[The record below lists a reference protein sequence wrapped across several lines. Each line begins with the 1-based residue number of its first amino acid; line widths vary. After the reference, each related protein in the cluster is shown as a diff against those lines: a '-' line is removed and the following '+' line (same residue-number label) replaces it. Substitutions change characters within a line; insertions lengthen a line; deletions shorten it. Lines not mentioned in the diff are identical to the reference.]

1 MLERITIMHINI
13 NSLRDHFTQV
23 RNAITTNDIDVLSLA
38 ETWMT
43 PGLPTKMCS
52 IPGYKL
58 IKNDRGLRATV
69 TKRKRKHDRKRK
81 NKYMQGG
88 GVACYV
94 RDTIPHRVLHAP
106 QITTINETESL
117 LLELGRGR
125 RKLLVGAVYRRP
137 GGFYLSEFFD
147 AYYSL
152 CHRPYDGVIIAGDFN
167 VDLLSDDYETV
178 HFRRLVME
186 ASLEFVPFGATHH
199 GATFDTAID
208 SIIVDA
214 LDRVTRSVKSLT
226 PYTAAH
232 DSLMIEY
239 RLVDPLPIGDIGFYR
254 DKRGIAVPEFE
265 LSLRSALDCVRDLED
280 VDDMV
285 NGMHGIML
293 DSLSTF
299 APLRRRSMRTAR
311 APWFTPALRE
321 RCKMRDGLYQR
332 YKRTRDPDLLRRFRQ
347 LRQELK
353 RESRT
358 AREAYLLNGL
368 RSCSTEEGRWSYL
381 RRMGISAPQLPS
393 PLTFFAPE
401 ELLDHYCAVTTVH
414 QGCSAD
420 VLSGIIAMDAQDDL
434 PVFNFRN
441 VTEVEVLSALARVS
455 RVALVLVPAMDYHNL
470 QIYLQCPPSEINST
484 IAKLNEEA
492 QSVANWAHDNG
503 LMLNISKTK
512 AILFA
517 FDQNLMRIPW
527 DLCSRIVL
535 EGTEIRFEDCVKNLG
550 LSMYRSLS
558 WRNHVSVIS
567 SRVHGCHTRLTFR
580 HPGSSVNPSAA
591 SFNII
596 DEDLLQVPQSC
607 ALDYATALS
616 ARVCCKS
623 SFLNDLDIMT
633 TLPQATTISINS
645 FIFSSPNFSAPHT
658 TFCSSSTAVTS
669 SITTARASTMIFSS
683 QSAGVGS
690 SRQIRPEPQLDPRF
704 AALSQDAKLDKL
716 YEAISFVAAQNRDL
730 QSTMNNITTMIGEHE
745 TRLNDLENN
754 LSRAYVEIE
763 KSRTHIDQ
771 MSYCSRQQ
779 TTEFTVSGIPSSL
792 PESENDQVVGTVLTC
807 IGAQRFLSDITRVRR
822 LKPKDASSE
831 FRTLLVVC
839 KSSVVRDE
847 IIRLKILKGDIPV
860 ANILPAYRDAA
871 QRKLYLNE
879 WLLQDTFKLLQEVR
893 AKARTCGFER
903 VWIRGGIIYVRKN
916 GSSQKIQINSNLDL
930 RR

>member
-1 MLERITIMHINI
+1 M
-13 NSLRDHFTQV
+13 QV
-23 RNAITTNDIDVLSLA
+23 RNTITTNDIDVFSLA

-43 PGLPTKMCS
+43 PGLPTTMCS

-58 IKNDRGLRATV
+58 IRNDRGLRATV

-293 DSLSTF
+293 DTLSTF
-299 APLRRRSMRTAR
+299 APLRRRSVRTAR

-368 RSCSTEEGRWSYL
+368 RSCSTKEGRWSYL

-441 VTEVEVLSALARVS
+441 VTEVEVLSALARVAG
-455 RVALVLVPAMDYHNL
+455 RVGTGSGDGLSLAYFSDTLAVLAPVLAFIINVMISSGKYPQLWKKSYIRPLSKVRAPSSPAQTRPVSNLPHLAKVCDRLLTAQITEHLESHSLLSPMQSGFREGFSTQTALIKITEDIRRGVEDRLVTILLLFDFKSAFDMLNHVNLILALRKLNFSPNALSLLHSYLSQRSQAVMDDVGNLTDFRAYTSGVPQGSTPAPILFAVYIDSLTRIFRHCASTHMMFADDL

-517 FDQNLMRIPW
+517 SDQNLMRIPW

-567 SRVHGCHTRLTFR
+567 SRVHGVLHRLR
-580 HPGSSVNPSAA
+580 SAA
-591 SFNII
+591 GFLPADIKKILVNTLSYHQRCFTGLSQKRFPSHRSAVILRKTDSPHGADPLYYKAPRTASLDHLFAFSSAIAINKLHLHFHQ
-596 DEDLLQVPQSC
+596 EHPLPASSLQVPSH
-607 ALDYATALS
+607 L
-616 ARVCCKS
+616 
-623 SFLNDLDIMT
+623 F
-633 TLPQATTISINS
+633 P
-645 FIFSSPNFSAPHT
+645 
-658 TFCSSSTAVTS
+658 
-669 SITTARASTMIFSS
+669 
-683 QSAGVGS
+683 
-690 SRQIRPEPQLDPRF
+690 
-704 AALSQDAKLDKL
+704 
-716 YEAISFVAAQNRDL
+716 YEARQSRVVAAMQDGKL
-730 QSTMNNITTMIGEHE
+730 
-745 TRLNDLENN
+745 
-754 LSRAYVEIE
+754 
-763 KSRTHIDQ
+763 
-771 MSYCSRQQ
+771 C
-779 TTEFTVSGIPSSL
+779 P
-792 PESENDQVVGTVLTC
+792 C
-807 IGAQRFLSDITRVRR
+807 
-822 LKPKDASSE
+822 
-831 FRTLLVVC
+831 
-839 KSSVVRDE
+839 
-847 IIRLKILKGDIPV
+847 
-860 ANILPAYRDAA
+860 PA
-871 QRKLYLNE
+871 
-879 WLLQDTFKLLQEVR
+879 
-893 AKARTCGFER
+893 
-903 VWIRGGIIYVRKN
+903 
-916 GSSQKIQINSNLDL
+916 
-930 RR
+930 

>member
-1 MLERITIMHINI
+1 
-13 NSLRDHFTQV
+13 
-23 RNAITTNDIDVLSLA
+23 
-38 ETWMT
+38 MT
-43 PGLPTKMCS
+43 G
-52 IPGYKL
+52 
-58 IKNDRGLRATV
+58 
-69 TKRKRKHDRKRK
+69 KRKT
-81 NKYMQGG
+81 KYMQGG

-265 LSLRSALDCVRDLED
+265 LSLRSALDCVCVIWRTL
-280 VDDMV
+280 M
-285 NGMHGIML
+285 IW
-293 DSLSTF
+293 
-299 APLRRRSMRTAR
+299 RSMRTAR

-332 YKRTRDPDLLRRFRQ
+332 YKRTRDPDLLLRRFRQ

-441 VTEVEVLSALARVS
+441 VTEVEVLSALARVAG
-455 RVALVLVPAMDYHNL
+455 RV
-470 QIYLQCPPSEINST
+470 
-484 IAKLNEEA
+484 
-492 QSVANWAHDNG
+492 
-503 LMLNISKTK
+503 
-512 AILFA
+512 
-517 FDQNLMRIPW
+517 
-527 DLCSRIVL
+527 
-535 EGTEIRFEDCVKNLG
+535 GTGSGDG
-550 LSMYRSLS
+550 LSLAYFSDTLAVLAPVLAFIINVM
-558 WRNHVSVIS
+558 IS
-567 SRVHGCHTRLTFR
+567 SGKY
-580 HPGSSVNPSAA
+580 
-591 SFNII
+591 
-596 DEDLLQVPQSC
+596 PQLWKKS
-607 ALDYATALS
+607 YIRPLS
-616 ARVCCKS
+616 KVRA
-623 SFLNDLDIMT
+623 
-633 TLPQATTISINS
+633 P
-645 FIFSSPNFSAPHT
+645 SSPGQT
-658 TFCSSSTAVTS
+658 
-669 SITTARASTMIFSS
+669 
-683 QSAGVGS
+683 
-690 SRQIRPEPQLDPRF
+690 RP
-704 AALSQDAKLDKL
+704 
-716 YEAISFVAAQNRDL
+716 V
-730 QSTMNNITTMIGEHE
+730 
-745 TRLNDLENN
+745 
-754 LSRAYVEIE
+754 
-763 KSRTHIDQ
+763 
-771 MSYCSRQQ
+771 
-779 TTEFTVSGIPSSL
+779 
-792 PESENDQVVGTVLTC
+792 
-807 IGAQRFLSDITRVRR
+807 
-822 LKPKDASSE
+822 
-831 FRTLLVVC
+831 
-839 KSSVVRDE
+839 
-847 IIRLKILKGDIPV
+847 
-860 ANILPAYRDAA
+860 
-871 QRKLYLNE
+871 
-879 WLLQDTFKLLQEVR
+879 
-893 AKARTCGFER
+893 
-903 VWIRGGIIYVRKN
+903 
-916 GSSQKIQINSNLDL
+916 SNLPHLAKVCDRL
-930 RR
+930 LTAQITEHLESHSLLSPMQSGFSRRI